1 MTNEARELLDKI
13 KNHPL
18 FDSHAFF
25 FIGGTALSVYLN
37 HRVSYDIDIACTHK
51 LPIAQ
56 IKAFA
61 FALGA
66 SVVADKNRAAF
77 RINRGEDIEN
87 YHLRFT
93 VDGIKLE
100 FSHFSSPVQM
110 SIIEN
115 AEFTPYDEG
124 SKLKIL
130 AIRDIISLKIFAL
143 FNRRKS
149 RDLFDAAVI
158 LEKNLLDIKELERI
172 YSYTKEENHSI
183 REYISAFKVADNDS
197 DNSLDFLPPH
207 EHYKVFAKKN
217 QNERFIKAKEMFLQ
231 IYDKKQKEAL
241 GAIKKAAV
249 KNMSGE

>member
-1 MTNEARELLDKI
+1 MTNEVSELLDKI

-18 FDSHAFF
+18 FDSGTLF
-25 FIGGTALSVYLN
+25 FIGGTALSAYLS

-51 LPIAQ
+51 LPVAQ

-66 SVVADKNRAAF
+66 RAVADKNRAAF
-77 RINRGEDIEN
+77 RINKGEDIEN

-93 VDGIKLE
+93 VGGIKLE
-100 FSHFSSPVQM
+100 FSHFSSPIQM

-115 AEFTPYDEG
+115 AEFAPYSEG

-130 AIRDIISLKIFAL
+130 SLKDIISLKIFAL
-143 FNRRKS
+143 FNRQKS

-172 YSYTKEENHSI
+172 YSYAKEENRSI
-183 REYISAFKVADNDS
+183 REYIAAFKIADDDS
-197 DNSLDFLPPH
+197 DNSLDFLPSH

-217 QNERFIKAKEMFLQ
+217 QNERFVKAKEMFLTQ
-231 IYDKKQKEAL
+231 YDKKQKEAL
-241 GAIKKAAV
+241 EAIKKAAV
-249 KNMSGE
+249 KNKTAE